1 MTELPVSFRVTFS
14 MRTTSDVPTP
24 WTDVAIYF
32 GSSLFIVA
40 LAGSAFVVPQLRVLH
55 LLQALIYVVII
66 ILNRRNRPEVFGAA
80 IGVAVVWNSLNLFIT
95 HLTQAG
101 TREFW
106 SLLTTGQVRRF
117 DTMMVAVGSLG
128 HFILIVACVAA
139 FLRLGRPPGAWWR
152 LGAGAM
158 AALAYLALIIVAAA
172 PR

>member
-1 MTELPVSFRVTFS
+1 
-14 MRTTSDVPTP
+14 MRTTPDAPTR
-24 WTDVAIYF
+24 WTRVAIDV

-55 LLQALIYVVII
+55 LLQALIYVAII
-66 ILNRRNRPEVFGAA
+66 ILSRRNRPEVFGAA
-80 IGVAVVWNSLNLFIT
+80 IAVAIAWNSLNLFIT

-106 SLLTTGQVRRF
+106 SLLTTGQVRRI
-117 DTMMVAVGSLG
+117 DTMMVALGSLG
-128 HFILIVACVAA
+128 HFILIVACVAG
-139 FLRLGRPPGAWWR
+139 FHRLRRRPGAWWR
-152 LGAGAM
+152 LGAGAV